1 MKSNIEQYVQAYQD
15 LQHHM
20 KWKVT
25 DKRILMT
32 IASIYVL
39 NQKPLQ
45 VERLLDLS
53 DKIKQKASL
62 FSSLRSNSRFTTAA
76 MLDVKFG
83 NPEEKIQELLDT
95 YDLFRE
101 VKFGSGTFTYIAAGI
116 LMASES
122 ENAKETVNKAKAI
135 YDGMKKEHA
144 FLTSSNDYPLATL
157 LAIEDQPD
165 IIDHIERFYEELSK
179 NGFRKGND
187 LQFLSHILALSNDV
201 ERNVLINRAMHI
213 KDSFQ
218 QTPFKVKSMYY
229 PIIGMLALLP
239 QNEYS
244 IDQIVSMYE
253 ELKQQK
259 DFKWQK
265 DMNVMA
271 SASIF
276 VHDKIENTQL
286 AEASLSTIL
295 EAILQAQQAVMIA
308 TIVAASTTTTDG
320 GNQ

>member
-1 MKSNIEQYVQAYQD
+1 MKNNVEQYIQAYKE
-15 LQHHM
+15 LHHHM
-20 KWKVT
+20 KWKVS
-25 DKRILMT
+25 DKRILMM

-39 NQKPLQ
+39 NQKTLH
-45 VERLLDLS
+45 VEQLLDLS

-76 MLDVKFG
+76 MLDVKFE
-83 NPEEKIQELLDT
+83 NPEEKIQELLDL

-101 VKFGSGTFTYIAAGI
+101 VKFGSGAFTYIAASI
-116 LMASES
+116 LLTSEA
-122 ENAKETVNKAKAI
+122 ENARETVSKAKAI

-157 LAIEDQPD
+157 LAIENQPG
-165 IIDHIERFYEELSK
+165 IINHIERFYEDLSR

-187 LQFLSHILALSNDV
+187 LQFLSHILALGND
-201 ERNVLINRAMHI
+201 EGNNVLINRAIYI

-218 QTPFKVKSMYY
+218 NTPFKVKSMYY
-229 PIIGMLALLP
+229 PIIGMLSLLP
-239 QNEYS
+239 HDEYS
-244 IDQIVSMYE
+244 VDQIVSMYE
-253 ELKQQK
+253 VLKQQK

-265 DMNVMA
+265 DMNVIIA
-271 SASIF
+271 ACIL
-276 VHDKIENTQL
+276 VNEKIGNTQL

-308 TIVAASTTTTDG
+308 TMAAASASSSNS
-320 GNQ
+320 GN

>member
-1 MKSNIEQYVQAYQD
+1 MKNNIEQYVQAYQD

-53 DKIKQKASL
+53 DTIKQKASL
-62 FSSLRSNSRFTTAA
+62 FSSLRSNTRFTTAA
-76 MLDVKFG
+76 MLDVKFE
-83 NPEEKIQELLDT
+83 NPEANIQKLMDI

-101 VKFGSGTFTYIAAGI
+101 VKFGSGTFTYIAASI
-116 LMASES
+116 LLASDAE
-122 ENAKETVNKAKAI
+122 EPMETVNKAKVI

-165 IIDHIERFYEELSK
+165 IIYHIERFYEELAK

-187 LQFLSHILALSNDV
+187 LQFLSHILALGTDV
-201 ERNVLINRAMHI
+201 ETNVLINRAMYI

-218 QTPFKVKSMYY
+218 HTPFKVKSLYY

-253 ELKQQK
+253 ELIQQK
-259 DFKWQK
+259 EFKWQK
-265 DMNVMA
+265 DMNVMIA
-271 SASIF
+271 ASIF
-276 VHDKIENTQL
+276 VNEKIGNSQL

-308 TIVAASTTTTDG
+308 TIAAATASSSNN
-320 GNQ
+320 GN